1 MHRMEID
8 TNPANYE
15 PNSINDNWPR
25 ETPPAAKRGGF
36 ESLAERVDGEK
47 IRQRSPS
54 FGEYYAQPR
63 LFWLSQTPIE
73 QQHII
78 DGFSF
83 ELSKV
88 VRTWIRERVVD
99 HLAHI
104 DTRLAEA
111 VGANLGIELSD
122 EQRSLTLPSPV
133 NGVEKDPTLSLYAD
147 AEGDVKGRV
156 VAVLLNERTSRRIWS
171 ISCRRYRPGACTVN
185 CSIRG
190 WGKSSPTMALPCRS
204 PAPSPAPRR

>member
-1 MHRMEID
+1 MDID

-104 DTRLAEA
+104 DTKLAEA

-122 EQRSLTLPSPV
+122 DQCNITPAFPGQRRGERSQPQPLRRRRRGCERPCSGRPAQRTHLGAGSGPSP
-133 NGVEKDPTLSLYAD
+133 A
-147 AEGDVKGRV
+147 GR
-156 VAVLLNERTSRRIWS
+156 
-171 ISCRRYRPGACTVN
+171 CRPRACTAS
-185 CSIRG
+185 CSTRG
-190 WGKSSPTMALPCRS
+190 WAKSSPTMALPCRS
-204 PAPSPAPRR
+204 PAPSPVPHR

>member
-1 MHRMEID
+1 MDID

-88 VRTWIRERVVD
+88 VRTGSASGWSI
-99 HLAHI
+99 I
-104 DTRLAEA
+104 W
-111 VGANLGIELSD
+111 
-122 EQRSLTLPSPV
+122 
-133 NGVEKDPTLSLYAD
+133 PTLILSLR
-147 AEGDVKGRV
+147 KRLGR
-156 VAVLLNERTSRRIWS
+156 T
-171 ISCRRYRPGACTVN
+171 
-185 CSIRG
+185 
-190 WGKSSPTMALPCRS
+190 
-204 PAPSPAPRR
+204 

>member
-1 MHRMEID
+1 MDID

-47 IRQRSPS
+47 SASAAP

-88 VRTWIRERVVD
+88 VRTGSASGWSI
-99 HLAHI
+99 I
-104 DTRLAEA
+104 W
-111 VGANLGIELSD
+111 
-122 EQRSLTLPSPV
+122 
-133 NGVEKDPTLSLYAD
+133 PTLILSLR
-147 AEGDVKGRV
+147 KRLGR
-156 VAVLLNERTSRRIWS
+156 T
-171 ISCRRYRPGACTVN
+171 
-185 CSIRG
+185 
-190 WGKSSPTMALPCRS
+190 
-204 PAPSPAPRR
+204 

>member
-1 MHRMEID
+1 MHRMDID

-104 DTRLAEA
+104 DTKLAEA
-111 VGANLGIELSD
+111 VGANLGI
-122 EQRSLTLPSPV
+122 
-133 NGVEKDPTLSLYAD
+133 N
-147 AEGDVKGRV
+147 
-156 VAVLLNERTSRRIWS
+156 
-171 ISCRRYRPGACTVN
+171 
-185 CSIRG
+185 
-190 WGKSSPTMALPCRS
+190 
-204 PAPSPAPRR
+204 